1 MHVSKRTLKTILQ
14 NNMDYSHEQL
24 KPYRSEGEKVE
35 QIEEMF
41 NNIAPEYDRFNYI
54 ASMTID
60 KIWRKRAILSLKPF
74 APRKVLDIATGTG
87 DLAIL
92 ISKKLKPEIVI
103 GCDISEGMMN
113 VARNKCQKRG
123 ISNVKFEKEDCTA
136 LSYPDNSFDAVTS
149 SFGIRN
155 FQELDKALGEMC
167 RVLRKEGKLVLLE
180 LSTPVKFPMK
190 QLFPIYARYFM
201 PLLGRLFSKDT
212 KAYKYLPDSIASFP
226 QGEVLESAI
235 KRAGFSEVEF
245 RRLTGGVCTLYIAT
259 K

>member
-1 MHVSKRTLKTILQ
+1 MSQKSVEKLT
-14 NNMDYSHEQL
+14 
-24 KPYRSEGEKVE
+24 PYNSGEKKGT
-35 QIEEMF
+35 QIAKMF
-41 NNIAPEYDRFNYI
+41 NAIAFRYDIMNRLI
-54 ASMTID
+54 SLGQD
-60 KIWRKRAILSLKPF
+60 KRWRRKAISILVPQTPKT
-74 APRKVLDIATGTG
+74 VLDIATGTG

-180 LSTPVKFPMK
+180 LSIPVKFPMK

-235 KRAGFSEVEF
+235 KRAGFSEVKF

>member
-1 MHVSKRTLKTILQ
+1 MG
-14 NNMDYSHEQL
+14 YSHEEL
-24 KPYRSEGEKVE
+24 KPYSNEGKKVE

-60 KIWRKRAILSLKPF
+60 KIWRRRAILSLRPF

-92 ISKKLKPEIVI
+92 ISKKLKPKTLI
-103 GCDISEGMMN
+103 GCDISEGMMQ
-113 VARNKCQKRG
+113 VARNKCNKKG
-123 ISNVKFEKEDCTA
+123 ITDIRFEKEDCTA
-136 LSYPDNSFDAVTS
+136 LSYPDSSFDAVTS

-155 FQELDKALGEMC
+155 FQELDKALSEMC
-167 RVLRKEGKLVLLE
+167 RVLRTGGHLVLLE
-180 LSTPVKFPMK
+180 LSTPVSFPMK
-190 QLFPIYARYFM
+190 QLFPIYARHIM
-201 PLLGRLFSKDT
+201 PLLGWLFSKDK

-226 QGEVLESAI
+226 QGEVLQKAI
-235 KRAGFSEVEF
+235 TDAGFSRTEF
-245 RRLTGGVCTLYIAT
+245 HRLTGGVCTLYIAT